1 MPKSF
6 VAGAAPIAPK
16 PSQPRRLAHLGKRA
30 AKAARASS
38 KTELQ
43 AFRILTKAAALS
55 AKAGD
60 KVSLYDISDGAT
72 WANKAELGVIVSRHS
87 PHDHLTELGIR
98 KVNERKGRGSPFAL
112 CARLSSFP

>member
-1 MPKSF
+1 LRTWAKGRLRPPELAQRPSF
-6 VAGAAPIAPK
+6 
-16 PSQPRRLAHLGKRA
+16 KRF
-30 AKAARASS
+30 ASS
-38 KTELQ
+38 YDVWT
-43 AFRILTKAAALS
+43 AIVAHPTKAAALS